1 MAVKGTTEIEL
12 EMFAALEGLMEQTIR
27 GDFYTSGTRPVT
39 ATTEDAVL
47 TVSNAGAA
55 QIEEGRAR
63 INIFVPGIDNGGET
77 LVPDKGRLKQL
88 EAAGAQVVRTLNDA
102 DTDYLFELLNAPAS
116 IQVPGT
122 EVWYVNIVMKFKF
135 LTFNE

>member
-12 EMFAALEGLMEQTIR
+12 EMYAALQGLMEETIR

-47 TVSNAGAA
+47 TVSNAGAL

-63 INIFVPGIDNGGET
+63 LNIYVPGIDNGGEA
-77 LVPDKGRLKQL
+77 LVPDKGRLREL
-88 EAAGAQVVRTLNDA
+88 EAIGAQVVKTLNDA
-102 DTDYLFELLNAPAS
+102 DTDYLFELLNAPRS
-116 IQVPGT
+116 IQVPGKQ
-122 EVWYVNIVMKFKF
+122 EWFVNIALQFKF